1 MRVCGFREP
10 HTEDSSEHTTRGR
23 EEVPADI
30 HAAALVPG
38 DISPFTVPLGPEG
51 PTAVQLL
58 ARLTGG

>member
-1 MRVCGFREP
+1 MGVCGFCEP
-10 HTEDSSEHTTRGR
+10 HTEDGSEHTTQER

-30 HAAALVPG
+30 HAAALVSG
-38 DISPFTVPLGPEG
+38 DISSFTVPLGPEG